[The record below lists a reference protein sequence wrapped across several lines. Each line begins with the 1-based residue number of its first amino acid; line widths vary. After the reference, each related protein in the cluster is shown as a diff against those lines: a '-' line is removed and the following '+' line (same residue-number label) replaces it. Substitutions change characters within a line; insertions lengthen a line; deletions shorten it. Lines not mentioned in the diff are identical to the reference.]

1 MTTFAIIGLTFIL
14 KYGSIF
20 NYPRNALRKL
30 SPYFEELFN
39 CSLCLGFWSGLII
52 GLVSKEN
59 LLLFPFYGAAISF
72 YADHFLELIQTAIS
86 KLES

>member
-1 MTTFAIIGLTFIL
+1 MIALSIIGLTFIL

-20 NYPRNALRKL
+20 NYPRNELRKL
-30 SPYFEELFN
+30 SPYFEELFK

-52 GLVSKEN
+52 GLTSKEN

-72 YADHFLELIQTAIS
+72 FADHFLELIQTAIS
-86 KLES
+86 KLER